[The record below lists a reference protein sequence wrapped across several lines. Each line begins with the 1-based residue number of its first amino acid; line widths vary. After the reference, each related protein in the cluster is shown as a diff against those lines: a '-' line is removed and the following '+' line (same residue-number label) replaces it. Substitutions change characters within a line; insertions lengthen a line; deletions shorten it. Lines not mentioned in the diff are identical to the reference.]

1 MLSRQVGMNIILWI
15 VAAALAAAFLASGVL
30 KLVWSRERLAA
41 AGMGWATRF
50 SARSVKGI
58 GVLEILAAV
67 GLVVP
72 AALGIAPV
80 LAPLAAT
87 GLVLLMAGA
96 IVTHLRRREMQPVA
110 INLVFLGLSA
120 FVAWSRFF

>member
-1 MLSRQVGMNIILWI
+1 MNIILWI

-30 KLVWSRERLAA
+30 KLVWSRERLAG
-41 AGMGWATRF
+41 AGMGWATQF

-110 INLVFLGLSA
+110 MNLIFLALSA

>member
-1 MLSRQVGMNIILWI
+1 MNIFLWI
-15 VAAALAAAFLASGVL
+15 VAAVLSVAFLASGVL
-30 KLVWSRERLAA
+30 KLIWSRERLVA
-41 AGMGWATRF
+41 AGMGWASQF

-72 AALGIAPV
+72 AALGVAPAM
-80 LAPLAAT
+80 APLAAT

-96 IVTHLRRREMQPVA
+96 IVTHLRRREMQPLAVNA
-110 INLVFLGLSA
+110 VFLGLSA
-120 FVAWSRFF
+120 FVAWSLFL

>member
-1 MLSRQVGMNIILWI
+1 MTIFLWI
-15 VAAALAAAFLASGVL
+15 LAALLAAAFLASGVL
-30 KLVWSRERLAA
+30 KLVWSRERLVA
-41 AGMGWATRF
+41 AGMAWAEQF
-50 SARSVKGI
+50 SARTVKTI

-87 GLVLLMAGA
+87 GLALLMAAA
-96 IVTHLRRREMQPVA
+96 IITHLRRREMQPVA
-110 INLVFLGLSA
+110 VNLVFLGLSA
-120 FVAWSRFF
+120 FVAWSLF

>member
-1 MLSRQVGMNIILWI
+1 MDIILWI
-15 VAAALAAAFLASGVL
+15 VAAVLAAAFLASGVL
-30 KLVWSRERLAA
+30 KLVWSRERLVA
-41 AGMGWATRF
+41 AGMAWAGQFSSRF
-50 SARSVKGI
+50 VKGI

-72 AALGIAPV
+72 AALGIASV

-96 IVTHLRRREMQPVA
+96 IVTHLRRGEMQPVA
-110 INLVFLGLSA
+110 VNLVFLALSA
-120 FVAWSRFF
+120 FVAWGLLV